1 MAKNESEQILHA
13 KSYKTQG
20 KCKENSS
27 SGQRQKHQR
36 VPHEGKREQC
46 ESQRKEKEGKCM
58 DESRDPNSSEEYKE
72 LLTDHD
78 QQLQAC
84 FVYA

>member
-1 MAKNESEQILHA
+1 MTKNDSEQILQA

-20 KCKENSS
+20 NRKENS

-36 VPHEGKREQC
+36 VPHEGKREQY
-46 ESQRKEKEGKCM
+46 ERQRKHMEGNNLDK
-58 DESRDPNSSEEYKE
+58 SSDPNSSEEYKE
-72 LLTDHD
+72 LVID

-84 FVYA
+84 LVYD